1 MCFGGGGSSQPE
13 KTSPVVEEEQKEKEK
28 IEKKRTIE
36 RRQEEKERTIAME
49 QPIKTSLTYETGPKT
64 GQTVMRGSRGR
75 RALYTSARGGI
86 GYRSPMSGGG
96 MYG

>member
-13 KTSPVVEEEQKEKEK
+13 KTSPVVDQEQKEKEK
-28 IEKKRTIE
+28 EEKKRTIE

-96 MYG
+96 MFG

>member
-28 IEKKRTIE
+28 VEKKRTIE
-36 RRQEEKERTIAME
+36 RRQEEKERTIAQE

-86 GYRSPMSGGG
+86 GYRSPISGGG
-96 MYG
+96 MHG

>member
-13 KTSPVVEEEQKEKEK
+13 KTSPVVDQEQKEKEK
-28 IEKKRTIE
+28 EEKKRTIE
-36 RRQEEKERTIAME
+36 RRQEEKERTIAQE
-49 QPIKTSLTYETGPKT
+49 QPIKTSLTYDT
-64 GQTVMRGSRGR
+64 GQTVFRGSRGR

-96 MYG
+96 MYS

>member
-28 IEKKRTIE
+28 VEKKRTIE
-36 RRQEEKERTIAME
+36 RRQEEKERTIAQE

-64 GQTVMRGSRGR
+64 GQSVMRGSRGR

>member
-28 IEKKRTIE
+28 EVKNRTIE
-36 RRQEEKERTIAME
+36 RRQEEKERTIAQE

-64 GQTVMRGSRGR
+64 GQSVMRGSRGR

>member
-1 MCFGGGGSSQPE
+1 MCFGRGGSSQPE

>member
-28 IEKKRTIE
+28 EEKKRTIE
-36 RRQEEKERTIAME
+36 RRQEEKERTIAQE
-49 QPIKTSLTYETGPKT
+49 QPIKTSLTYETGPKA

-96 MYG
+96 MFG

>member
-13 KTSPVVEEEQKEKEK
+13 KTSPVVDQEQKEKEK
-28 IEKKRTIE
+28 EEKKRTIE
-36 RRQEEKERTIAME
+36 RRQEEKERTIAQE
-49 QPIKTSLTYETGPKT
+49 QPIKTSLTYETGPKS
-64 GQTVMRGSRGR
+64 GQSVYRGSRGR

-96 MYG
+96 MFG

>member
-36 RRQEEKERTIAME
+36 RRQEEKERTIAQE

-96 MYG
+96 MFG

>member
-28 IEKKRTIE
+28 VEKKRTIE
-36 RRQEEKERTIAME
+36 RRQEEKERTIAQE

-86 GYRSPMSGGG
+86 GYRSPISGGG

>member
-1 MCFGGGGSSQPE
+1 MCFGGGGSSAPE
-13 KTSPVVEEEQKEKEK
+13 IRSPVVDQEQKEKEK
-28 IEKKRTIE
+28 VEKEKTIE
-36 RRQEEKERTIAME
+36 RRQEEKEKTIAQE

-75 RALYTSARGGI
+75 RALYTSNRGGI
-86 GYRSPMSGGG
+86 GYRSPMGGGG

>member
-28 IEKKRTIE
+28 VEKKRTIE
-36 RRQEEKERTIAME
+36 RRQEEKERTIAQE

>member
-36 RRQEEKERTIAME
+36 RRQEEKERTIAQE

>member
-28 IEKKRTIE
+28 EEKKRTIE
-36 RRQEEKERTIAME
+36 RRQEEKERTIAQE